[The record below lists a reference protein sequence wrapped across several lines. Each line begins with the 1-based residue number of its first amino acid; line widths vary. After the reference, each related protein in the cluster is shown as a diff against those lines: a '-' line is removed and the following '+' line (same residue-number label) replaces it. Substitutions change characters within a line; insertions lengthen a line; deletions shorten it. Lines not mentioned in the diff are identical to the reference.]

1 MSSKVIRGSESQAA
15 QPFLWRHLE
24 AGQPRAEETVPQ
36 EALQALERRV
46 AELQQE
52 LKRREQEA
60 FEAGY
65 RKGAAEGHQQAAAQL
80 KPVLEGFAGT
90 IRELQQLRR
99 RMRRE
104 AERDLV
110 QLSVAIAR
118 RILHRELTV
127 DPGALLGIVKAALER
142 LESQEV
148 DRLRVHP
155 ADLELVGGFLQQAG
169 LAERLQLVGDA
180 RLGRGGAVLETAQGQ
195 LDASLETQLE
205 EIQRGLLDRLGR
217 QA

>member
-1 MSSKVIRGSESQAA
+1 MSSKLIRGAESEAA
-15 QPFLWRHLE
+15 QPFLWRPLK
-24 AGQPRAEETVPQ
+24 AGQPRVEETVSQ
-36 EALQALERRV
+36 EALAALERRV

-52 LKRREQEA
+52 AKRREQEA

-65 RKGAAEGHQQAAAQL
+65 RKGAAEGQQQAAAQL
-80 KPVLEGFAGT
+80 KPVLEGFAAT
-90 IRELQQLRR
+90 IRELQQLRG
-99 RMRRE
+99 RMRRQ
-104 AERDLV
+104 AERDVV

-142 LESQEV
+142 LEIQEV

-155 ADLELVGGFLQQAG
+155 ADLELVRRFLEQAG
-169 LAERLQLVGDA
+169 LAERIELVGDA
-180 RLGRGGAVLETAQGQ
+180 RLGRGGAVLETVQGQ

-205 EIQRGLLDRLGR
+205 EIQRGLLDRLRR